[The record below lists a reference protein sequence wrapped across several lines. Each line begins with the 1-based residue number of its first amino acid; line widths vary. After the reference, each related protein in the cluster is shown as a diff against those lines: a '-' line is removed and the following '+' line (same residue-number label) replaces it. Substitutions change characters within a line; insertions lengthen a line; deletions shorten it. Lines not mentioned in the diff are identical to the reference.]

1 MDLIDKQNR
10 TRSVIEAKLN
20 REKEEQQQYEDQ
32 IARMEKEEMDL
43 ITRLKNT
50 KLLEDQAYI

>member
-20 REKEEQQQYEDQ
+20 REKDEQQLYEDQ
-32 IARMEKEEMDL
+32 IARMEKEEMEL

-50 KLLEDQAYI
+50 KLLEDQAFI

>member
-20 REKEEQQQYEDQ
+20 REKDEQLLYEDQ
-32 IARMEKEEMDL
+32 IARMEKEEMEL

-50 KLLEDQAYI
+50 KLLEDQAFI

>member
-1 MDLIDKQNR
+1 MDLIDRQNR

-20 REKEEQQQYEDQ
+20 REKEEQQLYEDQ
-32 IARMEKEEMDL
+32 IARMEKEEMEL